1 MKTLVIGANGK
12 IGQHLV
18 RLLVEHPQ
26 HTVKAMVRKPEQL
39 PFFEDLQAEAV
50 VASLEGSVEELQR
63 AMAGCDAVVFTAGSG
78 ASTGADK
85 TLTVDLDGAAKAVE
99 AAELAGI
106 GRFIMVSALRAD
118 DRSHWTK
125 DMTPYYI
132 AKYHADRILQ
142 SSSLSYTIVRPGLL
156 TDEPATGQIAAAGK
170 LEPGSIPREDVA
182 AVIVAC
188 LESAELT
195 DKVFELTSGDS
206 QIEDALKTI

>member
-170 LEPGSIPREDVA
+170 LEPGSISREDVA